1 MPIAVQQCDADRVSV
16 VVDGT
21 ERASPRMDALSET
34 LRVVRLVGA
43 IFINAR
49 FTAPWCYQSPR
60 ADAAA
65 PLLEPGAE
73 RVVIFHLIT
82 EGECF
87 VEMPGIEPTRLIAGD
102 AVVFPQ
108 GDAHRDGLGA
118 GSRARARWPAR
129 GGAVAAGRA
138 SSCTA
143 AAAPRPGSS
152 AATSRATR
160 GSRGCCSPGLP
171 PLVKV
176 NVRGSNAG
184 TWLEASVRYALAE
197 ARSPRPG
204 GAGVLAKLAEVL
216 FIEVL
221 RLYMNEQ
228 GEGRTGWLAGVGDR
242 IVGAALNALHTQ
254 PARAWT
260 LDELAREAGTSRSVL
275 AERFQQLVGT
285 SPMQYLTQW
294 RMLLA
299 ANLLARSTAPLARI
313 AEDVG
318 YQTDTAFSR
327 AFRREYGAPPAAWRR
342 TQAARVPARAPALPP
357 RAAR

>member
-1 MPIAVQQCDADRVSV
+1 
-16 VVDGT
+16 
-21 ERASPRMDALSET
+21 MDALSET

-49 FTAPWCYQSPR
+49 FTAPWCYQSPA
-60 ADAAA
+60 ADSAA
-65 PLLEPGAE
+65 PMLEPGAE

-82 EGECF
+82 EGECY
-87 VEMPGIEPTRLIAGD
+87 VDMGDGSPPTHLIAGD
-102 AVVFPQ
+102 VAVFPQ
-108 GDAHRDGLGA
+108 GDAHLMSSQPGLEPTTGRRLA
-118 GSRARARWPAR
+118 DVLSRRPRQLAYGG
-129 GGAVAAGRA
+129 GGA
-138 SSCTA
+138 
-143 AAAPRPGSS
+143 
-152 AATSRATR
+152 ATR
-160 GSRGCCSPGLP
+160 LVCGYLACDGRLARMLLAGLP
-171 PLVKV
+171 SLVRV
-176 NVRGSNAG
+176 NVRGSSAG

-204 GAGVLAKLAEVL
+204 GAGVLAKLSEVL

-228 GEGRTGWLAGVGDR
+228 SPGRTGWLAGVGDR
-242 IVGAALNALHTQ
+242 IVGAALKALHQ
-254 PARAWT
+254 KPAHPWT
-260 LDELAREAGTSRSVL
+260 LEELARASGTSRSVL
-275 AERFQQLVGT
+275 AERFQQLVGS

-299 ANLLARSTAPLARI
+299 ANLLCRSNAPLSRI

-342 TQAARVPARAPALPP
+342 RQSTTGGPTLQG
-357 RAAR
+357 

>member
-1 MPIAVQQCDADRVSV
+1 
-16 VVDGT
+16 
-21 ERASPRMDALSET
+21 MDALSET

-60 ADAAA
+60 ADTAA
-65 PLLEPGAE
+65 PVLEPGAE

-82 EGECF
+82 EGECY
-87 VEMPGIEPTRLIAGD
+87 VELDDGPPMRLIAGD
-102 AVVFPQ
+102 VVLFPQ
-108 GDAHRDGLGA
+108 GDAHRM
-118 GSRARARWPAR
+118 
-129 GGAVAAGRA
+129 A
-138 SSCTA
+138 SA
-143 AAAPRPGSS
+143 
-152 AATSRATR
+152 
-160 GSRGCCSPGLP
+160 PGLP
-171 PLVKV
+171 PAKSARRLDEVLARRPRELRYGGGGASTSLVCGYLACEDRLAKMLLAGLPQVVRV

-184 TWLEASVRYALAE
+184 VWLEASMRYALAE

-228 GEGRTGWLAGVGDR
+228 REGRVGWLAGVGDR
-242 IVGAALNALHTQ
+242 IVGAALHALHEH
-254 PARAWT
+254 PAQAWT
-260 LDELAREAGTSRSVL
+260 LEALARTAGASRSVL
-275 AERFQQLVGT
+275 AERFQHLVGS

-299 ANLLARSTAPLARI
+299 ANLLSRSNAPLAHI

-327 AFRREYGAPPAAWRR
+327 AFRREYGVPPAAWRR
-342 TQAARVPARAPALPP
+342 SQSGREQAR
-357 RAAR
+357 

>member
-1 MPIAVQQCDADRVSV
+1 
-16 VVDGT
+16 
-21 ERASPRMDALSET
+21 MDALSET

-43 IFINAR
+43 IFIHGR

-60 ADAAA
+60 ADTAA
-65 PLLEPGAE
+65 PLLEPSAE

-82 EGECF
+82 EGDCF
-87 VEMPGIEPTRLIAGD
+87 VEMPGEAPVHLVAGD
-102 AVVFPQ
+102 AVIFPQ
-108 GDAHRDGLGA
+108 GDAHLMTSAPGVP
-118 GSRARARWPAR
+118 PAT
-129 GGAVAAGRA
+129 GGARLDAVLARR
-138 SSCTA
+138 
-143 AAAPRPGSS
+143 PRLLAYGGGG
-152 AATSRATR
+152 ATTR
-160 GSRGCCSPGLP
+160 LVCGYLACDARLARLLLAGLP
-171 PLVKV
+171 PLVHV

-184 TWLEASVRYALAE
+184 VWLEASLRYALAE

-228 GEGRTGWLAGVGDR
+228 GATDRTGWLAGVGDR
-242 IVGAALNALHTQ
+242 IVGAALALLHQ
-254 PARAWT
+254 RPAHAWS
-260 LDELAREAGTSRSVL
+260 LEELARESGTSRSVL
-275 AERFQQLVGT
+275 AERFQLLVGT

-299 ANLLARSTAPLARI
+299 ANLLTRSTAPLSRI

-318 YQTDTAFSR
+318 YQTDSAFSR

-342 TQAARVPARAPALPP
+342 RQVVGEVRPTTTPC
-357 RAAR
+357 

>member
-1 MPIAVQQCDADRVSV
+1 
-16 VVDGT
+16 
-21 ERASPRMDALSET
+21 MDALSET

-60 ADAAA
+60 ADSVA
-65 PLLEPGAE
+65 PILEPGAE

-82 EGECF
+82 EGECY
-87 VEMPGIEPTRLIAGD
+87 VELAGEPPVHLVAGD
-102 AVVFPQ
+102 AIIFPQ
-108 GDAHRDGLGA
+108 GDAHRM
-118 GSRARARWPAR
+118 
-129 GGAVAAGRA
+129 
-138 SSCTA
+138 
-143 AAAPRPGSS
+143 
-152 AATSRATR
+152 TSQ
-160 GSRGCCSPGLP
+160 PGLP
-171 PLVKV
+171 PATGGRLDEVLSRRPRQLAYGGGGATTRLVCGYLACDARLAGMLLAGLPALVRV

-204 GAGVLAKLAEVL
+204 GAGVLAKLSEVL

-242 IVGAALNALHTQ
+242 VVGAALNALHKS
-254 PARAWT
+254 PAHAWT
-260 LDELAREAGTSRSVL
+260 LDELARTAGSSRSVL
-275 AERFQQLVGT
+275 AERFQQLVGS

-299 ANLLARSTAPLARI
+299 ANLLCRSNAPLASI

-342 TQAARVPARAPALPP
+342 SRSMRGAAEGAREL
-357 RAAR
+357 R

>member
-1 MPIAVQQCDADRVSV
+1 
-16 VVDGT
+16 
-21 ERASPRMDALSET
+21 MDALSET

-49 FTAPWCYQSPR
+49 FTAPWCYQSPH

-73 RVVIFHLIT
+73 RVVIYHLIT

-87 VEMPGIEPTRLIAGD
+87 VEMDGEPPVHLGAGD
-102 AVVFPQ
+102 VVVFPQ
-108 GDAHRDGLGA
+108 GHAHRMSSQPGVTPALGKRLDA
-118 GSRARARWPAR
+118 VLTRRPRQLDFGG
-129 GGAVAAGRA
+129 GGA
-138 SSCTA
+138 
-143 AAAPRPGSS
+143 
-152 AATSRATR
+152 ATR
-160 GSRGCCSPGLP
+160 MICGYLACEARLARILLAGLP
-171 PLVKV
+171 PLLRV

-184 TWLEASVRYALAE
+184 VWLEASVRYALAE

-221 RLYMNEQ
+221 RQHMNEQ
-228 GEGRTGWLAGVGDR
+228 SEGRTGWLAGVGDR
-242 IVGAALNALHTQ
+242 IVGPALKALHHK
-254 PARAWT
+254 PAHAWT
-260 LDELAREAGTSRSVL
+260 LEELARAAGTSRSVL
-275 AERFQQLVGT
+275 AERFQHLVGS

-299 ANLLARSTAPLARI
+299 ANLLCRSNAPLARI

-327 AFRREYGAPPAAWRR
+327 AFRREFGSPPAAWRR
-342 TQAARVPARAPALPP
+342 QRQAAPA
-357 RAAR
+357 AA